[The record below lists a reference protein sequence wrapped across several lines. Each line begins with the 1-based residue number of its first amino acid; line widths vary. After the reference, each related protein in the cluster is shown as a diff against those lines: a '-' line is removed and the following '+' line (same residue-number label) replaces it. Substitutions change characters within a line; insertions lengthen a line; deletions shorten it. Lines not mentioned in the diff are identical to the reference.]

1 MNQKAGLEIILKRCK
16 NAKYVTGRTISMI
29 AISMITN
36 QNWVNKHLHAILK
49 IFLDINISIG
59 SLGVK
64 NAVLLR
70 KTLVKKDLK
79 VYT

>member
-1 MNQKAGLEIILKRCK
+1 MNQKAGLEITLKRCK

-49 IFLDINISIG
+49 IFSDIIILIG
-59 SLGVK
+59 SFGVK

-70 KTLVKKDLK
+70 KTLVKKYLK

>member
-16 NAKYVTGRTISMI
+16 NTKYVTGRTISMI

-49 IFLDINISIG
+49 IFSDIIILIG
-59 SLGVK
+59 SFGVK

-70 KTLVKKDLK
+70 KTLVKKYLK

>member
-1 MNQKAGLEIILKRCK
+1 MNQKAGLEIILKSCK

-29 AISMITN
+29 TISMITN

-49 IFLDINISIG
+49 IFSDINISIG